1 MKVIEI
7 KQNKLKNFL
16 IKIDYIEKIHNNF
29 KKKFYWKNS
38 INNINWFYFFKDNG
52 EERIMHS
59 ESDKTEIKINEKPD
73 EIIKQLFESLLVT
86 F

>member
-16 IKIDYIEKIHNNF
+16 IKIDHTEKIHKNL
-29 KKKFYWKNS
+29 KKKIYGKNS
-38 INNINWFYFFKDNG
+38 ISNINWFYFFKDNG